1 MIPGFTKI
9 PLQITDGH
17 PDTMTIETVGR
28 NNNGFDDC
36 AGGPAGGGGVSPSAV
51 SSATAAAG
59 SIDAND
65 TINSDGG

>member
-1 MIPGFTKI
+1 MAKI
-9 PLQITDGH
+9 SLQITDGH
-17 PDTMTIETVGR
+17 PDTMTIETVVGR
-28 NNNGFDDC
+28 NNNGFEDSG
-36 AGGPAGGGGVSPSAV
+36 AGPAGGAGVGGVSPSAV

>member
-1 MIPGFTKI
+1 MAKI
-9 PLQITDGH
+9 SLQITDGH
-17 PDTMTIETVGR
+17 PDTMTIETVVGR

-36 AGGPAGGGGVSPSAV
+36 AGGPAGAGGGGVSPSAV
-51 SSATAAAG
+51 SSANAAAG